1 MDTRTPAV
9 THISDTALWVA
20 MIRARESS
28 RPDAL
33 FRDPLS
39 ERLAGERGRRIADR
53 LSQPGRDDWPLV
65 MRTKLIDD
73 LVMESVRD
81 GADCVLNLAAGLDTR
96 PYRLPLPEALTF
108 IEADLPD
115 LLDEKERL
123 LAAEKPVCRLL
134 RERADLTDAA
144 ARSAFLDRA
153 LAGFRRALV
162 ITEGLLVYL
171 EPEMVRVIAR
181 DLHERPAIAW
191 WIVDLASPAVLAMLR
206 RRVGSHLA
214 ENATMRFAP
223 ADGVAFFEALGWKA
237 TDVRSFFR
245 AAARLRR
252 LPRWMRLFALLPDP
266 DPRRPGRRPWGAA
279 VRFTRAPLP

>member
-1 MDTRTPAV
+1 MDPNAPAV

-20 MIRARESS
+20 TIRARESS

-39 ERLAGERGRRIADR
+39 ARLAGERGRRIADR
-53 LSQPGRDDWPLV
+53 LSKPGRDDWPLV

-73 LVMESVRD
+73 LVLESVRD
-81 GADCVLNLAAGLDTR
+81 GADCILNLAAGLDTR
-96 PYRLPLPEALTF
+96 PYRLPLPAGLTF

-115 LLDEKERL
+115 LIEEKERL
-123 LAAEKPVCRLL
+123 IAGEKPACRLV
-134 RERADLTDAA
+134 REPVDLTDAA

-153 LAGFRRALV
+153 LADFRRALV

-171 EPEMVRVIAR
+171 EADTVRAIAR
-181 DLHERPAIAW
+181 DLHARPAIKW
-191 WIVDLASPAVLAMLR
+191 WIIDLASPDVLAMLR
-206 RRVGSHLA
+206 RRVGADLA

-223 ADGVAFFEALGWKA
+223 ANGVAFFEDLGWKA

-245 AAARLRR
+245 AAARLGR
-252 LPRWMRLFALLPDP
+252 LPRWMRLFAFLPDP

-279 VRFTRAPLP
+279 VRFTRA